1 MSTLRARSSI
11 KLSRTEE
18 TEDTEEKARFEQVWT
33 PVSPV
38 STVVDR

>member
-11 KLSRTEE
+11 KLSRTE
-18 TEDTEEKARFEQVWT
+18 DTEEKARFEQVWT
-33 PVSPV
+33 SVSSV